1 MRFRSPT
8 LAHAAAC
15 AYIGSSPGLQKI
27 MTKSNC
33 GEPLQ
38 LELPARVGRKDGT
51 LVEIDRC
58 GARVRHSGALKLGG
72 ELQLSFK
79 LGGEV
84 FAAVSQVLAC
94 RVIGLGM
101 GERGSTLFES
111 KLNFTDEATRDWA
124 ERLTGIAV
132 AR

>member
-1 MRFRSPT
+1 MMMDP
-8 LAHAAAC
+8 
-15 AYIGSSPGLQKI
+15 
-27 MTKSNC
+27 NC
-33 GEPLQ
+33 GDPIQ
-38 LELPARVGRKDGT
+38 LELPARVGRRDGT

-94 RVIGLGM
+94 RVIGVGM
-101 GERGSTLFES
+101 GDGGATLFES
-111 KLNFTDEATRDWA
+111 KLNFADARAREAA
-124 ERLTGIAV
+124 ERLIEMQV
-132 AR
+132 PS